1 MAIHK
6 LYQREP
12 SFGLTIKNALELRDC
27 YGGEVT
33 LDQVV
38 AHIQGNKTHKCPKCN
53 GLGYTV
59 KEYNKYPTG
68 LPDSGWV
75 YEPGYKILL
84 AIYVTEKDIRSRN
97 SNREW
102 FKTDWK
108 LLSRKESK

>member
-1 MAIHK
+1 MAIRK

-12 SFGLTIKNALELRDC
+12 SFVLKIKDVLELRDC

-38 AHIQGNKTHKCPKCN
+38 AHIQGNKIHKCPKCN

-59 KEYNKYPTG
+59 EEYNKYPTG

-75 YEPGYKILL
+75 YEPGYRNITCDLCHGEG
-84 AIYVTEKDIRSRN
+84 YTEQEYKPRMVQDGW
-97 SNREW
+97 EAV
-102 FKTDWK
+102 
-108 LLSRKESK
+108 E

>member
-1 MAIHK
+1 MAIRK

-12 SFGLTIKNALELRDC
+12 SFGLKIKDVLELRDC

-38 AHIQGNKTHKCPKCN
+38 AHIQGNKTHKCPKCK

-59 KEYNKYPTG
+59 EEYNKYPTG

-75 YEPGYKILL
+75 YEPGYRNITCDLCHGEG
-84 AIYVTEKDIRSRN
+84 YTEQ
-97 SNREW
+97 E
-102 FKTDWK
+102 FKPRMVQDGW
-108 LLSRKESK
+108 EAVE